1 MNLEIYW
8 KKALDQTRLSIDHD
22 SLYPLKTKIIT
33 TDLYQ
38 KKDFII
44 RKLDTSK
51 FYKKKIYGPKQNPF
65 CPWEKILEIDKIGD
79 NHQLILNKYPVQ
91 KGHILLI
98 TNNWKPQNGWVDL
111 KDWEAI
117 KKVNKDTSGLWFF
130 NSSPIAGASQPH
142 RHFQL
147 LRRSKDEIS
156 CPREKWFLKMKL
168 DKDSDNKL
176 KKNIIVS
183 KFNFLENS
191 TSLFELYLELCR
203 KLGLGEPIS
212 DKKPRYPYNLL
223 ITNKWIAIIKRSND
237 HIHGISVNGL
247 GFAGYLLV
255 TEKSDINY
263 LKKFG
268 PEKLLE
274 SFV

>member
-1 MNLEIYW
+1 MSLEIYW
-8 KKALDQTRLSIDHD
+8 KKALDQTRLSIDD
-22 SLYPLKTKIIT
+22 ESLYPLKTKIIT
-33 TDLYQ
+33 SDLYQ
-38 KKDFII
+38 KNDFII
-44 RKLDTSK
+44 RKFDTSK
-51 FYKKKIYGPKQNPF
+51 FNKKKIYGPKQNPF
-65 CPWEKILEIDKIGD
+65 SPWEKILEIDKIGE

-91 KGHILLI
+91 IGHILLI
-98 TNNWKPQNGWVDL
+98 TNNWKPQNGWLDIN
-111 KDWEAI
+111 DWKAI
-117 KKVNKDTSGLWFF
+117 QKVNKDTSGLWFF

-156 CPREKWFLKMKL
+156 CPREKWFLEMKL
-168 DKDSDNKL
+168 DKDSDSKL

-191 TSLFELYLELCR
+191 ISLFELYLDLCK
-203 KLGLGEPIS
+203 KLGLGNPIS
-212 DKKPRYPYNLL
+212 NKKPRYPYNLL
-223 ITNKWIAIIKRSND
+223 ITNKWIAIIKRRKD
-237 HIHGISVNGL
+237 HIHGFSINGL

-263 LKKFG
+263 LKKYG

>member
-1 MNLEIYW
+1 MSLEIYW
-8 KKALDQTRLSIDHD
+8 KKALLQTQLSIDD
-22 SLYPLKTKIIT
+22 ESLHPLKTDIIT
-33 TDLYQ
+33 RDLYV
-38 KKDFII
+38 KDDFII

-51 FYKKKIYGPKQNPF
+51 FYKKTIYGPKQNPF
-65 CPWEKILEIDKIGD
+65 FPWEKILEIDKIGD

-98 TNNWKPQNGWVDL
+98 TNEWKPQNGWLDI
-111 KDWEAI
+111 KDWRAI
-117 KKVNKDTSGLWFF
+117 QQVNKDTSGLWFF

-147 LRRSKDEIS
+147 LRRSSGEIS
-156 CPREKWFLKMKL
+156 CPREKWFLNMNSYQ
-168 DKDSDNKL
+168 DINSKL

-191 TSLFELYLELCR
+191 SSLFEFYLELCM
-203 KLGLGEPIS
+203 KLGLGDPIR
-212 DKKPRYPYNLL
+212 DKKPIHPYNIL
-223 ITNKWIAIIKRSND
+223 ITNKWIALIKRSKD
-237 HIHGISVNGL
+237 HIHGFSINGL

-255 TEKSDINY
+255 TEKSNVSY

>member
-1 MNLEIYW
+1 MSLEIYW
-8 KKALDQTRLSIDHD
+8 NKALEQTRLSIEDNA
-22 SLYPLKTKIIT
+22 LYPLKTDIIT
-33 TDLYQ
+33 SDLYE
-38 KKDFII
+38 KDDFII

-51 FYKKKIYGPKQNPF
+51 FNKKNLYGPKQNPF

-79 NHQLILNKYPVQ
+79 DHQLILNKYPVQ

-98 TNNWKPQNGWVDL
+98 TNNWKPQNGWLDIN
-111 KDWEAI
+111 DWKAI
-117 KKVNKDTSGLWFF
+117 QQVNKDTSGLWFF

-147 LRRSKDEIS
+147 LRRSRDEIS
-156 CPREKWFLKMKL
+156 CPREKWFLDINL
-168 DKDSDNKL
+168 EQDKNSKL

-183 KFNFLENS
+183 KFNFLDNS
-191 TSLFELYLELCR
+191 VSIFELYLELCK
-203 KLGLGEPIS
+203 KLGIGDPRSNKKPIS
-212 DKKPRYPYNLL
+212 PYNIL
-223 ITNKWIAIIKRSND
+223 ITNKWIAIIKRKKD
-237 HIHGISVNGL
+237 HIHGFSINGL

-255 TEKSDINY
+255 TEKSNINY

-274 SFV
+274 CFV

>member
-1 MNLEIYW
+1 MSLETYW
-8 KKALDQTRLSIDHD
+8 KKALHQTQLSINDE

-33 TDLYQ
+33 SAFYQ
-38 KKDFII
+38 KNDFII
-44 RKLDTSK
+44 RKLDTST
-51 FYKKKIYGPKQNPF
+51 FNKKKIYGPKQNPF
-65 CPWEKILEIDKIGD
+65 CPWEKILEIDKIGH
-79 NHQLILNKYPVQ
+79 NHHLILNKYPVQ

-98 TNNWKPQNGWVDL
+98 TNNWKPQNGWLDIN
-111 KDWEAI
+111 DWEAI
-117 KKVNKDTSGLWFF
+117 QKVNKDTSGLWFF

-142 RHFQL
+142 RHIQL

-156 CPREKWFLKMKL
+156 CPREEWFLEMKL
-168 DKDSDNKL
+168 DQEIDSKL

-191 TSLFELYLELCR
+191 ISLYELYLELCM
-203 KLGLGEPIS
+203 KSGLGNPLS
-212 DKKPRYPYNLL
+212 HRKPKHPYNLL
-223 ITNKWIAIIKRSND
+223 ITNKWIAIIKRRND
-237 HIHGISVNGL
+237 HIHGFSVNGL

-255 TEKSDINY
+255 TEKSDVNY
-263 LKKFG
+263 LRKFG

>member
-1 MNLEIYW
+1 MSLEKYW
-8 KKALDQTRLSIDHD
+8 KKALSQTRLSIEDE
-22 SLYPLKTKIIT
+22 SLIPLKTDIIT
-33 TDLYQ
+33 SDLYQ
-38 KKDFII
+38 ENDFII

-98 TNNWKPQNGWVDL
+98 TNNWKPQNGWLDI
-111 KDWEAI
+111 KDWSAI
-117 KKVNKDTSGLWFF
+117 QKVNKDTSGLWFF
-130 NSSPIAGASQPH
+130 NSSPMAGASQPH

-147 LRRSKDEIS
+147 LRRSKDERS
-156 CPREKWFLKMKL
+156 CPRENWFLENKL
-168 DKDSDNKL
+168 YKNEDSKL

-183 KFNFLENS
+183 KFNFNENS
-191 TSLFELYLELCR
+191 ILLFELYLNLCK

-223 ITNKWIAIIKRSND
+223 ITNKWIAIVKRNND
-237 HIHGISVNGL
+237 HIHGFSINGL

-255 TEKSDINY
+255 TEKSNINY
-263 LKKFG
+263 LKKYG

-274 SFV
+274 NFV

>member
-1 MNLEIYW
+1 MSLEIYW
-8 KKALDQTRLSIDHD
+8 KKALDQTRLSIDGD
-22 SLYPLKTKIIT
+22 SLYPLKTTIIT
-33 TDLYQ
+33 RDLYQ
-38 KKDFII
+38 KNDFII

-51 FYKKKIYGPKQNPF
+51 FNKTKIYGPKQNPF
-65 CPWEKILEIDKIGD
+65 CPWEKILEIDKIGS

-98 TNNWKPQNGWVDL
+98 TNNWKPQNGWLDIY
-111 KDWEAI
+111 DWKAI
-117 KKVNKDTSGLWFF
+117 QKVNKDTSGLWFF

-156 CPREKWFLKMKL
+156 CPREKWFLEMKINI
-168 DKDSDNKL
+168 DNYSKL
-176 KKNIIVS
+176 TKNIIVS
-183 KFNFLENS
+183 KFNFLDNS
-191 TSLFELYLELCR
+191 ISLFELYLELCK
-203 KLGLGEPIS
+203 KLGIGDPIS
-212 DKKPRYPYNLL
+212 DEKPRYPYNLL

-237 HIHGISVNGL
+237 HIHGFSINAL

-255 TEKSDINY
+255 TEKSDIYY
-263 LKKFG
+263 LKEFG

-274 SFV
+274 NFV

>member
-1 MNLEIYW
+1 MSLELYW
-8 KKALDQTRLSIDHD
+8 KKALDQTRLSIDD
-22 SLYPLKTKIIT
+22 ESLYPLKTTIIT
-33 TDLYQ
+33 KDLYQ
-38 KKDFII
+38 KNDFII

-51 FYKKKIYGPKQNPF
+51 FNKTKFYGPTQNPF
-65 CPWEKILEIDKIGD
+65 CPWEKILEIDKIGY

-98 TNNWKPQNGWVDL
+98 TNNWKPQNGWLDIN
-111 KDWEAI
+111 DWKAI
-117 KKVNKDTSGLWFF
+117 QKVNKDTSGLWFF
-130 NSSPIAGASQPH
+130 NSSPNAGASQPH

-156 CPREKWFLKMKL
+156 CPREKWFLEMKR
-168 DKDSDNKL
+168 DIDSYSKL
-176 KKNIIVS
+176 KNNIIVS
-183 KFNFLENS
+183 NFNFLETS
-191 TSLFELYLELCR
+191 ISLFELYLELCK
-203 KLGLGEPIS
+203 KLGLGDPIS
-212 DKKPRYPYNLL
+212 DRKPRYPYNLL

-237 HIHGISVNGL
+237 HIHGFSINAL

-255 TEKSDINY
+255 TEKSDIKY

-274 SFV
+274 NFV

>member
-1 MNLEIYW
+1 MSLEIYW
-8 KKALDQTRLSIDHD
+8 KKALLQTQLSIDD
-22 SLYPLKTKIIT
+22 ESLHPLKTDIIT
-33 TDLYQ
+33 KDLYV
-38 KKDFII
+38 KDDFII

-51 FYKKKIYGPKQNPF
+51 FNKKTIYGPKQNPF
-65 CPWEKILEIDKIGD
+65 FPWEKILEIDKIGD

-98 TNNWKPQNGWVDL
+98 TNEWKPQNGWLDI
-111 KDWEAI
+111 KDWRAI
-117 KKVNKDTSGLWFF
+117 QQVNKDTSGLWFF

-147 LRRSKDEIS
+147 LRRSSGEIS
-156 CPREKWFLKMKL
+156 CPREKWFLNMNSYQ
-168 DKDSDNKL
+168 DINSKL

-191 TSLFELYLELCR
+191 SSLFEFYLELCM
-203 KLGLGEPIS
+203 KLGLGDPIR
-212 DKKPRYPYNLL
+212 DKKPIHPYNIL
-223 ITNKWIAIIKRSND
+223 ITNKWIALIKRSKD
-237 HIHGISVNGL
+237 HIHGFSINGL

-255 TEKSDINY
+255 TEKSNVSY